1 MARPRSEAARR
12 RLLDAALEIV
22 ATDGVAAVTADAVTR
37 RSGVAKTTL
46 YRHFGSTDGLV
57 FAAVADSVTAQ
68 APPDTGT
75 LRGDLEA
82 IHRRYLK
89 VASSQ
94 RNREL
99 FAWMVAKSIES
110 AENREL
116 FRRVRVQPRGPTT
129 VALQRAIARG
139 EVDADIDVDM
149 AMHIIQGPLISQR
162 IVDNSEVSESR
173 PGTHARHDRPRARCE
188 RHRPRPV
195 THRLVRRGVDR
206 RGASPGMSNVNC
218 P

>member
-1 MARPRSEAARR
+1 MARPRNEAARR
-12 RLLDAALEIV
+12 RLLEAALEIV
-22 ATDGVAAVTADAVTR
+22 ATDGVTAVTADAVAR

-82 IHRRYLK
+82 IHRRYLN
-89 VASSQ
+89 VASSRQ
-94 RNREL
+94 NREL

-116 FRRVRVQPRGPTT
+116 FRRARVQPRGPTT

-139 EVDADIDVDM
+139 EVVADIDVDL

-162 IVDNSEVSESR
+162 IVDNSDVSENDLQQILDMTVR
-173 PGTHARHDRPRARCE
+173 ALGVQGANHDQ
-188 RHRPRPV
+188 
-195 THRLVRRGVDR
+195 
-206 RGASPGMSNVNC
+206 
-218 P
+218 

>member
-1 MARPRSEAARR
+1 MARPRSEDARR
-12 RLLDAALEIV
+12 RLLEAALEIV
-22 ATDGVAAVTADAVTR
+22 ATDGVGAVTADAVAR

-57 FAAVADSVTAQ
+57 FAAVADSVTAHP
-68 APPDTGT
+68 PPDTGT

-82 IHRRYLK
+82 IHRRYLD

-94 RNREL
+94 QNREL

-139 EVDADIDVDM
+139 ELDADIDVDM

-162 IVDNSEVSESR
+162 IVDNSDVSESDLER
-173 PGTHARHDRPRARCE
+173 ILDMTVRALGADGIDRE
-188 RHRPRPV
+188 Q
-195 THRLVRRGVDR
+195 
-206 RGASPGMSNVNC
+206 
-218 P
+218 

>member
-1 MARPRSEAARR
+1 MARPRSDVARR
-12 RLLDAALEIV
+12 CLLDAALEIV
-22 ATDGVAAVTADAVTR
+22 ATSGVSDVTADAVAK

-57 FAAVADSVTAQ
+57 FAAVADSVTAP

-82 IHRRYLK
+82 IHRRYLD
-89 VASSQ
+89 VASSRQ
-94 RNREL
+94 SREL

-116 FRRVRVQPRGPTT
+116 FRRARVQPRGPTT

-139 EVDADIDVDM
+139 EIAADIDVDM

-162 IVDNSEVSESR
+162 IVDNSDVSETDLAR
-173 PGTHARHDRPRARCE
+173 MLDMTLRALGATGTDPDR
-188 RHRPRPV
+188 
-195 THRLVRRGVDR
+195 
-206 RGASPGMSNVNC
+206 
-218 P
+218 

>member
-12 RLLDAALEIV
+12 RLIDAALEIV
-22 ATDGVAAVTADAVTR
+22 ATDGVASVTADEVVR

-57 FAAVADSVTAQ
+57 FAAVADSVVAQ

-82 IHRRYLK
+82 IHLRYLAL
-89 VASSQ
+89 ASARQS
-94 RNREL
+94 REL

-110 AENREL
+110 AEHREL
-116 FRRVRVQPRGPTT
+116 FRRARLQPRGPTA

-139 EVDADIDVDM
+139 EVAADIDVDM

-162 IVDNSEVSESR
+162 IVDNSDVSESDLER
-173 PGTHARHDRPRARCE
+173 MLDMTVRA
-188 RHRPRPV
+188 
-195 THRLVRRGVDR
+195 LGVAGIDHH
-206 RGASPGMSNVNC
+206 
-218 P
+218 

>member
-1 MARPRSEAARR
+1 MARPRNEAARQ

-22 ATDGVAAVTADAVTR
+22 ATDGVTAVTADAVAR

-57 FAAVADSVTAQ
+57 FAAVAGSVTAQ

-75 LRGDLEA
+75 LRGDLEV
-82 IHRRYLK
+82 IHRRYLD

-94 RNREL
+94 QSREL
-99 FAWMVAKSIES
+99 FAWMVARSIES
-110 AENREL
+110 AEHREL
-116 FRRVRVQPRGPTT
+116 FRRARVQPRGPTT

-139 EVDADIDVDM
+139 EVAADIDVEM

-162 IVDNSEVSESR
+162 IVDNSDVSEGDLQR
-173 PGTHARHDRPRARCE
+173 MLDMTVRALGADDRQRTP
-188 RHRPRPV
+188 
-195 THRLVRRGVDR
+195 
-206 RGASPGMSNVNC
+206 
-218 P
+218 

>member
-12 RLLDAALEIV
+12 RLLDATLEIV
-22 ATDGVAAVTADAVTR
+22 ATEGVAAVTADAVAR

-57 FAAVADSVTAQ
+57 FAAVADSVIAQ

-75 LRGDLEA
+75 IRGDLEA
-82 IHRRYLK
+82 IHRRYLEI
-89 VASSQ
+89 ASSQ
-94 RNREL
+94 QNREL

-139 EVDADIDVDM
+139 EVDADIDVDL

-162 IVDNSEVSESR
+162 IVDNSEVSDGDLER
-173 PGTHARHDRPRARCE
+173 ILDMTVRALGTSGIDDDR
-188 RHRPRPV
+188 
-195 THRLVRRGVDR
+195 
-206 RGASPGMSNVNC
+206 
-218 P
+218 

>member
-1 MARPRSEAARR
+1 VSDMARPRSEAARR

-22 ATDGVAAVTADAVTR
+22 ATDGVAAVTADAVVR

-57 FAAVADSVTAQ
+57 FAAVADSVTAH

-82 IHRRYLK
+82 IHRRYLG
-89 VASSQ
+89 VASSRQ
-94 RNREL
+94 SREL

-116 FRRVRVQPRGPTT
+116 FRRARVQPRGPTT

-162 IVDNSEVSESR
+162 IVDNSDVSDSDLGR
-173 PGTHARHDRPRARCE
+173 MLDMTVRALGATGIDHDQ
-188 RHRPRPV
+188 
-195 THRLVRRGVDR
+195 
-206 RGASPGMSNVNC
+206 
-218 P
+218 

>member
-12 RLLDAALEIV
+12 RLLGAALEIV
-22 ATDGVAAVTADAVTR
+22 ATDGVAAVTAEAVAR

-68 APPDTGT
+68 ASPDTGT

-82 IHRRYLK
+82 IHRRYLD

-94 RNREL
+94 QSREL
-99 FAWMVAKSIES
+99 FAWMVTKSIES

-162 IVDNSEVSESR
+162 IVDNSDVSESDLER
-173 PGTHARHDRPRARCE
+173 MLDMTVRALGADGIDRSR
-188 RHRPRPV
+188 
-195 THRLVRRGVDR
+195 
-206 RGASPGMSNVNC
+206 
-218 P
+218 

>member
-1 MARPRSEAARR
+1 MARPRSDAARR

-22 ATDGVAAVTADAVTR
+22 ATDGVGAVNADAVAR

-57 FAAVADSVTAQ
+57 FAAVADRVTAQ
-68 APPDTGT
+68 DPPDTGT

-82 IHRRYLK
+82 IHRRYLAM
-89 VASSQ
+89 ASSQ
-94 RNREL
+94 RSREL

-110 AENREL
+110 AEHREL

-129 VALQRAIARG
+129 VAIQRAIARG
-139 EVDADIDVDM
+139 EVDADIDVDV

-162 IVDNSEVSESR
+162 IVDDTDVSER
-173 PGTHARHDRPRARCE
+173 DLQRLLDITVRGLGADR
-188 RHRPRPV
+188 
-195 THRLVRRGVDR
+195 LDR
-206 RGASPGMSNVNC
+206 DR
-218 P
+218 

>member
-1 MARPRSEAARR
+1 MSDMARPRSEAARR
-12 RLLDAALEIV
+12 RLLDATLEIV
-22 ATDGVAAVTADAVTR
+22 ATEGVAAVTADAVAR

-57 FAAVADSVTAQ
+57 FAAVADSVIAQ

-75 LRGDLEA
+75 IRGDLEA
-82 IHRRYLK
+82 IHRRYLEI
-89 VASSQ
+89 ASSQ
-94 RNREL
+94 QNREL

-139 EVDADIDVDM
+139 EVDADIDVDL

-162 IVDNSEVSESR
+162 IVDNSEVSDGDLER
-173 PGTHARHDRPRARCE
+173 ILDMTVRALGTSGIDDDR
-188 RHRPRPV
+188 
-195 THRLVRRGVDR
+195 
-206 RGASPGMSNVNC
+206 
-218 P
+218 